1 MLGVNVG
8 DIKGH
13 FLRKTSFD
21 AFEDAGCRKN
31 NVIKG
36 KSLHSSACIIEK
48 LHFGYTIFPSR
59 VSSCVVVLI
68 KIGVFEVVCR
78 QYISQSILVFWYR
91 TTESGD
97 AAHFDAFS
105 MVCPSGLHFE
115 FDSTLCSRCFLYVG
129 EQTKRLFCCATIA
142 IIWSNNMGT
151 IEDDFRTSWI
161 FSEHVIVIACVQY
174 VTIVRC

>member
-21 AFEDAGCRKN
+21 AFEDAGCCKN

-105 MVCPSGLHFE
+105 ILGPYGLHLE
-115 FDSTLCSRCFLYVG
+115 FDSTFCSRCFLYVG
-129 EQTKRLFCCATIA
+129 E
-142 IIWSNNMGT
+142 
-151 IEDDFRTSWI
+151 
-161 FSEHVIVIACVQY
+161 
-174 VTIVRC
+174 